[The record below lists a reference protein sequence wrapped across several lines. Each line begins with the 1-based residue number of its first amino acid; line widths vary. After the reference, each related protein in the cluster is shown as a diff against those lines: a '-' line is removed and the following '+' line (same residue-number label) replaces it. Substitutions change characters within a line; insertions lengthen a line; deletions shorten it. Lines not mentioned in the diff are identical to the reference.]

1 MWLSFFV
8 TLAVALLS
16 GMGTGSAG
24 LLVIFL
30 TLVQGVPQLEAQG
43 LNLLFFLF
51 SAAAALCVHA
61 RRTPPYGGLLLLLIP
76 TGLLGAR
83 WGTSLALH
91 LPQALLR
98 KIFGWFLILSGGI
111 GLLRKRK

>member
-1 MWLSFFV
+1 MWLTFFV
-8 TLAVALLS
+8 ALAVALLS

-61 RRTPPYGGLLLLLIP
+61 RRTPPFWGLLPLLIP
-76 TGLLGAR
+76 IGLLGAR
-83 WGTSLALH
+83 WGTALALR
-91 LPQALLR
+91 LPQASLR
-98 KIFGWFLILSGGI
+98 EVFGWFLILSGGI
-111 GLLRKRK
+111 GLLRKR